1 MLLATAERKEVEVKV
16 LPDGKIKNEE
26 EKKAGDKDK

>member
-1 MLLATAERKEVEVKV
+1 MVLATAEKKEVEVQV
-16 LPDGKIKNEE
+16 LPDGKTKNEE